1 MSKLS
6 TFDDILR
13 PYVGVMT
20 EVKRR
25 LGILQWALT
34 SPELAVEEQYRI
46 ELGALEL
53 RMTIELIAVGLLYA
67 HGDIEATRTG
77 QIIGNYRPGDVF
89 EKLEMLHSDF
99 YPHPVDIHRRDDG
112 IFFEPL
118 AQRFPNARELH
129 KMWGMAGDQLH
140 INGLRGYENRDRRP
154 VDIAYLDQALKSLD
168 ALLGIHSIHPV
179 SSKTAYVIQLNT
191 PPEGRVSAYVI
202 KPRAAEDKGSGPE
215 RSS

>member
-53 RMTIELIAVGLLYA
+53 RMMIEFIAVGLLYA

-77 QIIGNYRPGDVF
+77 QIIGNYRHGDVF
-89 EKLEMLHSDF
+89 EKIGDAAF
-99 YPHPVDIHRRDDG
+99 
-112 IFFEPL
+112 
-118 AQRFPNARELH
+118 RFLSAS
-129 KMWGMAGDQLH
+129 
-140 INGLRGYENRDRRP
+140 RGYPQARRWH
-154 VDIAYLDQALKSLD
+154 LF
-168 ALLGIHSIHPV
+168 
-179 SSKTAYVIQLNT
+179 
-191 PPEGRVSAYVI
+191 
-202 KPRAAEDKGSGPE
+202 
-215 RSS
+215 